1 MVEVSF
7 THDSL
12 VLNVQGTHK
21 FWALKSRLEIPL
33 EHIKSVVADPDPAMG
48 WFQGLKIAGT
58 DLPNLFRAGL
68 FYQEGNKVFWDVRHA
83 EKTIVIELHD
93 ESCGKL
99 IVEVED
105 PQAAIQ
111 QIHAALA
118 DHLALKAAAE
128 SELEQF
134 LREARGET
142 LKAEEQTDQRIKSE

>member
-1 MVEVSF
+1 MVEISF
-7 THDSL
+7 THDSIIL
-12 VLNVQGTHK
+12 DVQGTHT

-33 EHIKSVVADPDPAMG
+33 DHIKSVVADPDPAMG
-48 WFQGLKIAGT
+48 WFQGMKIAGT

-83 EKTIVIELHD
+83 ERTIVIELHD

-111 QIHAALA
+111 QIQAALS

-134 LREARGET
+134 LREARGGS
-142 LKAEEQTDQRIKSE
+142 LKAEEDINQQVKSE